1 MVLGLWGLDKVTSGE
16 CFHLSHSLIVL
27 FQFSCREYL
36 YPFLENGGGAVVL
49 TMPGALQITVLPTF
63 FSCFSN
69 AALLHFGSLEKEI
82 FFPAMNCQ
90 HKFVGASPMAVGGA
104 ASPIPPENQHEF
116 FISFNNSLSH
126 CILLLVHV
134 LIIDHLCSP
143 VPCPVF
149 FTLVPV
155 PRSQHRLAF
164 PRLTWAPAAA
174 SSPALAGRDVY
185 TQGKAPK
192 TCVHLVL
199 PTLDTLSSMFILER
213 DFAQGHVVTA
223 QGGKTLSWWGKD

>member
-1 MVLGLWGLDKVTSGE
+1 
-16 CFHLSHSLIVL
+16 
-27 FQFSCREYL
+27 
-36 YPFLENGGGAVVL
+36 
-49 TMPGALQITVLPTF
+49 
-63 FSCFSN
+63 
-69 AALLHFGSLEKEI
+69 
-82 FFPAMNCQ
+82 
-90 HKFVGASPMAVGGA
+90 MAVGGA

-164 PRLTWAPAAA
+164 PRLT
-174 SSPALAGRDVY
+174 
-185 TQGKAPK
+185 
-192 TCVHLVL
+192 
-199 PTLDTLSSMFILER
+199 
-213 DFAQGHVVTA
+213 
-223 QGGKTLSWWGKD
+223 